1 MLSYSNITE
10 YLNNTQNELN
20 ISRQNMVKNS
30 FEIERISSI
39 ADSLSVSWYCNALP
53 LHVYTNL

>member
-30 FEIERISSI
+30 YEIERISSI
-39 ADSLSVSWYCNALP
+39 VVSLSVS
-53 LHVYTNL
+53 

>member
-39 ADSLSVSWYCNALP
+39 ADSLSVS
-53 LHVYTNL
+53 